1 MSKQLKTYLYI
12 AAGIM
17 AAILLAVGVLYAS
30 GKPSAEPQHQA
41 ENTARG
47 FELLEYIPSDA
58 VSLVCC
64 SNLAAGLQRVL
75 DASSPFRDLQ
85 TDGFEN
91 RDMVL
96 SQHFV
101 GDLIPLLAID
111 AGRESA
117 KQQAALQELVA
128 SAARLGLAFRYCPSA
143 VRGGVNVLLLSP
155 SENIISSAVRHIE
168 EHTSVLEA
176 PGLASALTRAPS
188 RGDVCILRNSAL
200 DVLLGKKFLSAYLP
214 KQGSMQ
220 FLKRFCSW
228 TVLSLESAY
237 PIGAGEMLSFGLATY
252 QPQDDMRF
260 YMNALQAFPAGES
273 RLSDILPYGTTFAVD
288 MPCSSFGEFLAV
300 RKKYLDA
307 ATVLDS
313 YIRNKQFLT
322 KANGHN
328 PEHWAEELDIKEAAV
343 INCQGEQLLFVR
355 PAVKQPEH
363 RAQPFECPG
372 ALGLLYGSVFNIKD
386 ESCCAS
392 TGAWLVIGSE
402 QAVNHFLASRY
413 KRKLLDWPTKNVK
426 CAVLADDYQ
435 LSFTTKG
442 ASFKAYRKY

>member
-252 QPQDDMRF
+252 QPQDNMAF

-273 RLSDILPYGTTFAVD
+273 RLPEILPYGTTFALDIPV
-288 MPCSSFGEFLAV
+288 SSFEEFLSV
-300 RKKYLDA
+300 RKSYLDA
-307 ATVLDS
+307 ATLLGS
-313 YIRNKQFLT
+313 YGQARQSIIKST
-322 KANGHN
+322 GHD
-328 PEHWAEELDIKEAAV
+328 PEHWAQEIDIKEIAV
-343 INCQGEQLLFVR
+343 ICCRGEKLLLVR
-355 PAVKQPEH
+355 PGVDVGAHGVKEY
-363 RAQPFECPG
+363 EYPG
-372 ALGLLYGSVFNIKD
+372 ALALMCGGVFSLANESSV
-386 ESCCAS
+386 AS
-392 TGAWLVIGSE
+392 TGKWLVIGKE
-402 QAVNHFLASRY
+402 EAVRHFLASRQT
-413 KRKLLDWPTKNVK
+413 RKLADWPSKNVK

-435 LSFTTKG
+435 LSFTVKG
-442 ASFKAYRKY
+442 AALKAYRKY